1 MADEFVLRRRV
12 QFAET
17 DLAGVLHFANYFR
30 FMEEAEHAF
39 WRAIGEGVVTEHD
52 GCRISWPRVS
62 TRCEYFAPVHFED
75 ELDLVLRVVEVGD
88 RSVTYEIEFRR
99 EGCRVALGQAKA
111 VCCSMSDGAF
121 GTVPMP
127 KPLREKL
134 EASVAAHG
142 GALKR

>member
-30 FMEEAEHAF
+30 FMEEVEHAF
-39 WRAIGEGVVTEHD
+39 WRAAGERVITEQD

-75 ELDLVLRVVEVGD
+75 ELDLALRVAEVGD
-88 RSVTYEIEFRR
+88 RSVTFEIEFRR
-99 EGCRVALGQAKA
+99 EGRRVASGQIKA
-111 VCCSMSDGAF
+111 VCCATSDGAF
-121 GTVPMP
+121 QPAPMP
-127 KPLREKL
+127 KSLRRKL
-134 EASVAAHG
+134 EASVGAHG
-142 GALKR
+142 GALQR

>member
-62 TRCEYFAPVHFED
+62 VRCDYVAPVHFED
-75 ELDLVLRVVEVGD
+75 ELDLVFRVVDVGD

-99 EGCRVALGQAKA
+99 EGRRVASGQIKA
-111 VCCSMSDGAF
+111 VCCATRDGAF
-121 GTVPMP
+121 QPAPMP
-127 KPLREKL
+127 KSLRKKL
-134 EASVAAHG
+134 EASVGAHG